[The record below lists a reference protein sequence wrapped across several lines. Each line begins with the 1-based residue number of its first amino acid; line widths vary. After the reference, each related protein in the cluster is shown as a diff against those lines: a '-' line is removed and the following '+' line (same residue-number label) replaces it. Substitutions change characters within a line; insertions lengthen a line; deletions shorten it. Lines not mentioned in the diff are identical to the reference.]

1 MKLIFSLIIIN
12 HLFTVVNKKLANI
25 KDWFT
30 VNKLSLNTEKTKYSF
45 FNKASKKDDIRLCL
59 PKLII
64 INNEIQG
71 EESNMEH
78 LAWKEHMKMKL

>member
-45 FNKASKKDDIRLCL
+45 FHKASKKGDIRLCL

-64 INNEIQG
+64 SNYEIQG

-78 LAWKEHMKMKL
+78 LAWKEHMKIKL

>member
-1 MKLIFSLIIIN
+1 MKLILSLIIIN

-45 FNKASKKDDIRLCL
+45 FHKASKKDDIRLRQ
-59 PKLII
+59 PKLVIS
-64 INNEIQG
+64 NYEIQG

-78 LAWKEHMKMKL
+78 LAWKEHMKIKL

>member
-45 FNKASKKDDIRLCL
+45 FHKASKKDDIRLYV

-64 INNEIQG
+64 SNYEIQG

-78 LAWKEHMKMKL
+78 LAWKEHMKIKL

>member
-78 LAWKEHMKMKL
+78 LAWKEHMKIKL

>member
-45 FNKASKKDDIRLCL
+45 FHKASKKDDIRLCL

-64 INNEIQG
+64 SNYEIQG

-78 LAWKEHMKMKL
+78 LAWKEHMKIKL

>member
-12 HLFTVVNKKLANI
+12 HLFTVVNK
-25 KDWFT
+25 
-30 VNKLSLNTEKTKYSF
+30 LSLNTEKTKYSF
-45 FNKASKKDDIRLCL
+45 FHKASKKDDIRLCL

-64 INNEIQG
+64 SNYEIQG

-78 LAWKEHMKMKL
+78 LAWKEHMKIKL

>member
-12 HLFTVVNKKLANI
+12 HLFTIVNKKLANI

-64 INNEIQG
+64 INYEIQG

>member
-64 INNEIQG
+64 INYEIQG

-78 LAWKEHMKMKL
+78 LAWKEHMKIKL